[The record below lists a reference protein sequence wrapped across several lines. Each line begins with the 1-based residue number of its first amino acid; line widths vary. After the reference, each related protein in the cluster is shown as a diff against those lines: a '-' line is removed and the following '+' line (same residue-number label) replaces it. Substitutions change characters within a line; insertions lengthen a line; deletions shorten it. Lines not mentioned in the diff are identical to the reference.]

1 MILKNMNSSISF
13 HIEKPQEAI
22 AETIQHKIDN
32 KTKPL
37 GALGVLEI
45 LAKQIGL
52 IQQTLTP
59 TLINPYILVFAGDHG
74 IVAEGVSPFP
84 QEVTTQMVFNF
95 LNGGAAIN
103 VFARQNNIRLKVVDA
118 GVAADFD
125 PHPNLIN
132 RKVAYGTKNF
142 AKESAMT
149 HIECMKAIQ
158 YGADLVEECIT
169 EGTNIIGFGEMGI
182 GNTTSSA
189 ALMHMFTNIPVTDC
203 VGRGTGLDENGISH
217 KANVIIQAV
226 KNYSGHSDPLSI
238 LSWFGGFE
246 LAMTCGAI
254 LKAAEKKMVIMID
267 GFNITA
273 ALLAAHAFDQNVLD
287 YCVFSHC
294 SNEKG
299 HRSMIEFLGGKPVI
313 SLDMRLGEGTGA
325 AVALPI
331 LQSAVAFLNE
341 MASFDSANVSREK

>member
-1 MILKNMNSSISF
+1 MNMNSSISF

-22 AETIQHKIDN
+22 AESIQHKIDN

-37 GALGVLEI
+37 GSLGVLET
-45 LAKQIGL
+45 LAKQIAL

-59 TLINPYILVFAGDHG
+59 TLSNPCILVFAGDHG
-74 IVAEGVSPFP
+74 IVEEGVSPYP
-84 QEVTTQMVFNF
+84 QEVTPQMVHNF

-103 VFARQNNIRLKVVDA
+103 IFARQHHIRLKIVDA
-118 GVAADFD
+118 GVAVDFD
-125 PHPNLIN
+125 PHLDLLN
-132 RKVAYGTKNF
+132 RKVGYGTKNF

-149 HIECMKAIQ
+149 PTECMKAMQ
-158 YGADLVEECIT
+158 HGAALVEECTT

-182 GNTTSSA
+182 GNTSSSA
-189 ALMHMFTNIPVTDC
+189 ALMHLFTGIPITDC
-203 VGRGTGLDENGISH
+203 VGQGTGLDKNGISH

-226 KNYSGHSDPLSI
+226 KNYPKHLDPLSI

-273 ALLAAHAFDQNVLD
+273 ALLAAHAFDVNVLA

-294 SNEKG
+294 SNENG
-299 HRSMIEFLGGKPVI
+299 HRAMIEFLKGKPII

-325 AVALPI
+325 AVAFPI
-331 LQSAVAFLNE
+331 IQSAVAFLNE

>member
-1 MILKNMNSSISF
+1 MESSISF
-13 HIEKPQEAI
+13 HIEKPQKAI
-22 AETIQHKIDN
+22 SETIQHKIDN

-37 GALGVLEI
+37 GALGVLET
-45 LAKQIGL
+45 LAKQIAL
-52 IQQTLTP
+52 IQQSLTP
-59 TLINPYILVFAGDHG
+59 TLTNPCILVFAGDHG

-84 QEVTTQMVFNF
+84 QEVTPQMVYNF

-103 VFARQNNIRLKVVDA
+103 VFARQHNIRLKIIDS
-118 GVAADFD
+118 GVAIDFPSHHD
-125 PHPNLIN
+125 LIN
-132 RKVAYGTKNF
+132 RKIAYGTKNF

-149 HIECMKAIQ
+149 PTECMKAMQ
-158 YGADLVEECIT
+158 HGAALVEECLA
-169 EGTNIIGFGEMGI
+169 EGTNVIGFGEMGI
-182 GNTTSSA
+182 GNTSSSA
-189 ALMHMFTNIPVTDC
+189 ALMHLFTNIPVTDC

-217 KANVIIQAV
+217 KANVIMQAV
-226 KNYSGHSDPLSI
+226 NNYPRHMDPLSI

-246 LAMTCGAI
+246 LAMACGAI

-273 ALLAAHAFDQNVLD
+273 ALLAAQAFDSNVLE

-294 SNEKG
+294 SNENG
-299 HRSMIEFLGGKPVI
+299 HRAMIEFLNGTPII
-313 SLDMRLGEGTGA
+313 SLDMRLGEGTGV